1 VIGSGLIAFYVVPEV
16 QQPVEGCVVYS
27 VYFKNPHNVRAGYT
41 YRGTNA
47 MTRRMLSEA
56 EGYALLKNH
65 GIPVPEFSVV
75 QTRQE
80 VAKAADRIGYPLV
93 MKVISPQVIHKSDAG
108 GVITGIQSEADAEN
122 AFDTIS
128 HNVKAFD
135 PSAVISGFVIEQQKK
150 KGLEIIIGGRID
162 PTFGKVITVGMGG
175 TLVELIKDVSI
186 RVLPV
191 STADINAML
200 QELQVY
206 RLIIGFRNEPAR
218 DKEDLIILINAVA
231 QFFIES
237 PDVVEFD
244 LNPVFLY
251 EKGTCVVDARFFITD
266 DVASSEVKQ
275 KYALPAGILNAKSIA
290 VIGASPDPNKVGY
303 AVLRNLLA
311 FPGKLYPVNPKHQT
325 ILGRTVY
332 PELAAVPDHIDIAV
346 IVVPARFV
354 PKLVIEAGEKGIPLV
369 IIISS
374 GFRESGKEGREL
386 EDQVLT
392 IARHYT
398 IRIMGPNCLGLMLPH
413 QGINTTFDPI
423 SPKPGKIAFISQ
435 SGAII
440 STIVD
445 WSLPEE
451 IGFSAVISIGN
462 QADISFE
469 DFLQYAGN
477 DPHTRAI
484 ILYIEEVREG
494 KRFMEIARE
503 VTQKKPV
510 VAIKS
515 GSSMIG
521 HMTAASH
528 TGSLAGSFEVYM
540 AAFWQ
545 SGIIPVRSMR
555 EAFQTAELLSSEGYP
570 KGIRA
575 IVISN
580 AGGFAVL
587 SSDYAEQFG
596 IELVDFPP
604 SLLVELDTIL
614 PADWNRRNPVDMVGD
629 ASADRFA
636 KTFDVMIRNQDT
648 WDIAFVIAVPSA
660 ISDPVRVANELV
672 RFSKNTHKMI
682 VGCMI
687 GGDSMKTPLRIL
699 RDSGIPNFPD
709 LEDAFKAVGNICRH
723 ICWEEFH
730 GKRCRP

>member
-1 VIGSGLIAFYVVPEV
+1 
-16 QQPVEGCVVYS
+16 
-27 VYFKNPHNVRAGYT
+27 
-41 YRGTNA
+41 
-47 MTRRMLSEA
+47 MTRVMLSEA

-65 GIPVPEFSVV
+65 GIPVPEYSVV
-75 QTRQE
+75 RTRQE
-80 VAKAADRIGYPLV
+80 VTKAADQLGYPLV
-93 MKVISPQVIHKSDAG
+93 MKVISLQVIHKSDAG
-108 GVITGIQSEADAEN
+108 GVITGIQSIADAER
-122 AFDTIS
+122 AFDTIL
-128 HNVKAFD
+128 HNVRAFD
-135 PSAVISGFVIEQQKK
+135 PTAIISGFVLEQQKD
-150 KGLEIIIGGRID
+150 KGLEILVGGRTD

-175 TLVELIKDVSI
+175 TLVELIRDISI

-191 STADINAML
+191 TPEDINAML
-200 QELQVY
+200 LELQAY
-206 RLIIGFRNEPAR
+206 PLIKGFRNEPAR
-218 DKEDLIILINAVA
+218 DKEGLISLIDKVA
-231 QFFIES
+231 RFFTNS
-237 PDVVEFD
+237 PAMVEFD

-251 EKGTCVVDARFFITD
+251 EKGACVVDARIFMTD
-266 DVASSEVKQ
+266 TLEGVSSQ
-275 KYALPAGILNAKSIA
+275 RQPALLPEILNARSIA
-290 VIGASPDPNKVGY
+290 LIGATPEPNKVGY
-303 AVLRNLLA
+303 AVMRNLLA

-332 PELAAVPDHIDIAV
+332 PGLASVPDHIDIAV

-354 PKLVIEAGEKGIPLV
+354 PRIVQEAGEKGIPLA

-374 GFRESGKEGREL
+374 GFRESGKAGEDL
-386 EDQVLT
+386 EHQVLT
-392 IARHYT
+392 VARRYNM
-398 IRIMGPNCLGLMLPH
+398 RIMGPNCLGLMLPH
-413 QGINTTFDPI
+413 QGLNTTFDPI

-462 QADISFE
+462 QADLSFE
-469 DFLQYAGN
+469 DFLVYAGD

-484 ILYIEEVREG
+484 ILYIEEIRDG
-494 KRFMEIARE
+494 KRFMEIARGI
-503 VTQKKPV
+503 TAKKPV

-515 GSSMIG
+515 GSSRIG
-521 HMTAASH
+521 QLTAASH
-528 TGSLAGSFEVYM
+528 TGSLAGSFEVYQ
-540 AAFWQ
+540 AAFWE

-604 SLLVELDTIL
+604 AILAELDTIL

-636 KTFDVMIRNQDT
+636 KTFDVMIKNQDA

-672 RFSKNTHKMI
+672 RFSKSTHKMI
-682 VGCMI
+682 VGCLI

-723 ICWEEFH
+723 ICWEEYH
-730 GKRCRP
+730 GKRCGP

>member
-1 VIGSGLIAFYVVPEV
+1 
-16 QQPVEGCVVYS
+16 
-27 VYFKNPHNVRAGYT
+27 
-41 YRGTNA
+41 
-47 MTRRMLSEA
+47 MLSEA
-56 EGYALLKNH
+56 EGYALLKNY
-65 GIPVPEFSVV
+65 GIPVPEYSVV
-75 QTRQE
+75 RTRQE
-80 VAKAADRIGYPLV
+80 VIKAADQVGYPLV
-93 MKVISPQVIHKSDAG
+93 MKVMSPQVIHKSDAG
-108 GVITGIQSEADAEN
+108 GVLTGIRSSADAEK

-135 PSAVISGFVIEQQKK
+135 PAAIISGFIIEQQKD
-150 KGLEIIIGGRID
+150 KGLEILVGGRTD

-175 TLVELIKDVSI
+175 TLVELLRDISI

-191 STADINAML
+191 TPEDINAML
-200 QELQVY
+200 LELQAY
-206 RLIIGFRNEPAR
+206 PLIKGFRNEPAR
-218 DKEDLIILINAVA
+218 DKEALISLVDRVA
-231 QFFIES
+231 RFFISS
-237 PDVVEFD
+237 PNIGEFD

-251 EKGTCVVDARFFITD
+251 EKGACVVDARIFISDTID
-266 DVASSEVKQ
+266 GQPAQQQSPM
-275 KYALPAGILNAKSIA
+275 LPEILSARSIA
-290 VIGASPDPNKVGY
+290 LIGATPEPNKVGY
-303 AVLRNLLA
+303 AVMRNLLA
-311 FPGKLYPVNPKHQT
+311 FPGKLYPINPKHQT
-325 ILGRTVY
+325 ILGRTVF
-332 PELAAVPDHIDIAV
+332 PELASVPDPIDIAV

-354 PKLVIEAGEKGIPLV
+354 PRIVQEAGEKGIPLA

-374 GFRESGKEGREL
+374 GFRESGKAGEDL
-386 EDQVLT
+386 EHQVLT
-392 IARHYT
+392 VARRYNM
-398 IRIMGPNCLGLMLPH
+398 RIMGPNCLGLMLPH
-413 QGINTTFDPI
+413 QGLNTTFDPI

-462 QADISFE
+462 QADLSFE
-469 DFLQYAGN
+469 DFLVYAGD

-484 ILYIEEVREG
+484 ILYIEEIRDG
-494 KRFMEIARE
+494 KRFMEIARGI
-503 VTQKKPV
+503 TAKKPV

-515 GSSMIG
+515 GSSRIG
-521 HMTAASH
+521 QLTAASH
-528 TGSLAGSFEVYM
+528 TGSLAGSFEVYQ
-540 AAFWQ
+540 AAFWE

-604 SLLVELDTIL
+604 AILAELDTIL

-636 KTFDVMIRNQDT
+636 KTFDVMIKNQDA

-672 RFSKNTHKMI
+672 RFSKSTHKMI
-682 VGCMI
+682 VGCLI

-723 ICWEEFH
+723 ICWEEYH
-730 GKRCRP
+730 GKRCGP

>member
-1 VIGSGLIAFYVVPEV
+1 
-16 QQPVEGCVVYS
+16 
-27 VYFKNPHNVRAGYT
+27 
-41 YRGTNA
+41 

-56 EGYALLKNH
+56 EGFRLLKNY
-65 GIPVPEFSVV
+65 GIPVPEFFVAR
-75 QTRQE
+75 TRHE
-80 VAKAADRIGYPLV
+80 VAEGAGRVGYPLV

-108 GVITGIQSEADAEN
+108 GVITGIQSTADAEN
-122 AFDTIS
+122 AFDTI
-128 HNVKAFD
+128 VKNLEAFD
-135 PSAVISGFVIEQQKK
+135 PSAVISGIIIEQQKK
-150 KGLEIIIGGRID
+150 KGLEILIGGRID

-191 STADINAML
+191 SPEDISAML
-200 QELQVY
+200 YELQAY
-206 RLIIGFRNEPAR
+206 PLIKGFRNEPAR
-218 DKEDLIILINAVA
+218 DKEGLIALIDVVA
-231 QFFIES
+231 RFFIERAEM
-237 PDVVEFD
+237 VEFD

-251 EKGTCVVDARFFITD
+251 EQGACVVDARFYVTD
-266 DVASSEVKQ
+266 EAAPPVFVQKQ
-275 KYALPAGILNAKSIA
+275 ALPAGILNVKSIA
-290 VIGASPDPNKVGY
+290 VIGASPDSNKVGY
-303 AVLRNLLA
+303 AILRNLLA
-311 FPGKLYPVNPKHQT
+311 FPGKLYPVNPKHT
-325 ILGRTVY
+325 LILGRTVY
-332 PELAAVPDHIDIAV
+332 PTLTSIPDPVDITV

-354 PKLVIEAGEKGIPLV
+354 PDIVEEAGKKGTPLV

-374 GFRESGKEGREL
+374 GFRESGEAGSHL

-392 IARHYT
+392 IARQYG
-398 IRIMGPNCLGLMLPH
+398 IRIVGPNCLGVMLPH

-423 SPKPGKIAFISQ
+423 SPKSGRIAFISQ

-440 STIVD
+440 STVVD

-462 QADISFE
+462 QADLSFE
-469 DFLQYAGN
+469 DFLLYAG
-477 DPHTRAI
+477 DEPHTRAI
-484 ILYIEEVREG
+484 ILYIEEVRWG

-503 VTQKKPV
+503 VTRKKPV

-515 GSSMIG
+515 GSSRIG
-521 HMTAASH
+521 QMTAASH
-528 TGSLAGSFEVYM
+528 TGSLTGSYEVYL

-545 SGIIPVRSMR
+545 SGIIPVRSIR

-575 IVISN
+575 IVINN

-596 IELVDFPP
+596 IEMVEFPP
-604 SLLVELDTIL
+604 AIIRELDAFL
-614 PADWNRRNPVDMVGD
+614 PPDWNRRNPIDMVGD

-636 KTFDVMIRNQDT
+636 KTFDVMIKNQDV

-660 ISDPVRVANELV
+660 ISDPIRVSNELV

-709 LEDAFKAVGNICRH
+709 LEDAFRAVGNICRH
-723 ICWEEFH
+723 ICWEEYH
-730 GKRCRP
+730 GNRCNR